1 MTDENA
7 RKKYAH
13 LKGLI
18 AGNLKTGNS
27 VRDEL
32 IVSDAERH
40 LADLIKKRPLLDL
53 DGAIA
58 KAKKEQEAKAKAKA
72 KAEAEE
78 EAKTQRVPEGTVNDK
93 TGGAK

>member
-7 RKKYAH
+7 KKKYAH

-18 AGNLKTGNS
+18 SGKLKTGNP

-40 LADLIKKRPLLDL
+40 LADLLKKRPK
-53 DGAIA
+53 IVFEEV
-58 KAKKEQEAKAKAKA
+58 KEEPV
-72 KAEAEE
+72 EE
-78 EAKTQRVPEGTVNDK
+78 VKPKSKGKN
-93 TGGAK
+93 

>member
-7 RKKYAH
+7 KKKYAH

-18 AGNLKTGNS
+18 AGKLKTGNS

-40 LADLIKKRPLLDL
+40 LADLLKKRPNIDFEEV
-53 DGAIA
+53 
-58 KAKKEQEAKAKAKA
+58 KEPEVPKETKSKRKK
-72 KAEAEE
+72 
-78 EAKTQRVPEGTVNDK
+78 
-93 TGGAK
+93 